1 MKRNGK
7 DGSQQQKQKFS
18 FRSYISFYTR
28 FPIPWWLFI
37 ASLVFGLVNTEVVL
51 AISKYV
57 IQINKGE
64 LYNGVIIGYSLLTV
78 LNAIIAMFS
87 NLCGEYGIQK
97 VTLRARMLLWNK
109 ILHLPM
115 REVERRQPSSLISG
129 VVNDITQASAV
140 IHMIFS
146 TVASIYGFIRC
157 CVEMARF
164 NAKLSAYML
173 LLVPLAVGVFALV
186 GQLQYRMMLRRYESL
201 GAMTEFF
208 SEHISAAKH
217 VKAQAMEGL
226 EAEEGLRAIDER
238 YKADIYYAF
247 MEVLQ
252 VFSNT
257 LYTSIGSI
265 AIALFGSD
273 MIRKGQMPDTGIND
287 FTTYKGRVDQY
298 QAEVLTHYQT
308 LKGTQGALQYVG
320 ILLDGPEEDPDAGY
334 DLPEGRAKEDIVLE
348 RVSFGYDPRQPV
360 LHDLSLTIPAG
371 ITTAIIGNNG
381 CGKSTLLKLLQGIY
395 LPDSGRVWL
404 GESAVDKVKLSQ
416 LRRRFGCIFQHNP
429 LFSGSV
435 RDNIAYGEKGE
446 VSDEAVAGAARLADA
461 DGFISQLPEGYDSDV
476 GMGGALLSGGQ
487 RQRVAIARTL
497 LSDPECLLMDEAG
510 ASLDHKSDM
519 TIFRAVREHMKGRTI
534 VVVAHDM
541 RTVMEA
547 DHIIVL
553 NSGSLEAAGTH
564 EELLKT
570 SPTYRSYLDLQG
582 FALAGEEAGQ

>member
-497 LSDPECLLMDEAG
+497 LSDPEYLLMDEAG

>member
-64 LYNGVIIGYSLLTV
+64 LYNGVIIGYSLFTV
-78 LNAIIAMFS
+78 LNAVIAMFS

-146 TVASIYGFIRC
+146 AVASVYGFIRC

-164 NAKLSAYML
+164 NAVLSAYML

-186 GQLQYRMMLRRYESL
+186 GQLQYHMMLRRYESL
-201 GAMTEFF
+201 NTMTEFF

-226 EAEEGLRAIDER
+226 EIEEGLRAIDER

-257 LYTSIGSI
+257 LYTSIGKV

-273 MIRKGQMPDTGIND
+273 MIRKGRMPDTGIND
-287 FTTYKGRVDQY
+287 FSTYKDRVDQY

-308 LKGTQGALQYVG
+308 LKGTQGAMQYVG
-320 ILLDGPEEDPDAGY
+320 VLLDGPEEDPNAGY
-334 DLPEGRAKEDIVLE
+334 DLPGNLPERDIVLD
-348 RVSFGYDPRQPV
+348 RVSFGYVPQQPV

-371 ITTAIIGNNG
+371 KTTAIIGNNG
-381 CGKSTLLKLLQGIY
+381 SGKSTLLKLLQGIY
-395 LPDSGRVWL
+395 PPDSGRIWL
-404 GESAVDKVKLSQ
+404 GKSAVDEVKLAQ
-416 LRRRFGCIFQHNP
+416 LRRRFGCVLQHNP
-429 LFSGSV
+429 LFSGTV
-435 RDNIAYGEKGE
+435 RDNIAYGETGE
-446 VSDEAVAGAARLADA
+446 VSDEAVVQAAKLADA
-461 DGFISQLPEGYDSDV
+461 DGFIRQLPQEYGSDV

-497 LSDPECLLMDEAG
+497 LSDPDYLLMDEAG

-519 TIFRAVREHMKGRTI
+519 TIYRTIREHMKGRTI

-570 SPTYRSYLDLQG
+570 SSTYRAYLELQG
-582 FALAGEEAGQ
+582 CGLAGEEAGR

>member
-1 MKRNGK
+1 MKRNGT
-7 DGSQQQKQKFS
+7 DSSQQKQKYS
-18 FRSYISFYTR
+18 FRAYISFYTR

-37 ASLVFGLVNTEVVL
+37 ASLAFGLVNTEVVL
-51 AISKYV
+51 AVSKYV

-64 LYNGVIIGYSLLTV
+64 LYNGVMIGYSLLTV
-78 LNAIIAMFS
+78 LNAVISMFS

-97 VTLRARMLLWNK
+97 VTFRARMLLWNK

-146 TVASIYGFIRC
+146 AVASVYGFIRC

-173 LLVPLAVGVFALV
+173 LLVPLAIGVFALV

-217 VKAQAMEGL
+217 VKAQAMEEL
-226 EAEEGLRAIDER
+226 EAEEGLRAIDQR
-238 YKADIYYAF
+238 YRADIYYAF

-308 LKGTQGALQYVG
+308 LKGTQGAMQYVG
-320 ILLDGPEEDPDAGY
+320 VLLDGPEEDPDAGR
-334 DLPEGRAKEDIVLE
+334 DLPEGQAKEDIVLE
-348 RVSFGYDPRQPV
+348 RVSFGYDLHQPV

-371 ITTAIIGNNG
+371 KTTAIIGNNG
-381 CGKSTLLKLLQGIY
+381 CGKSTLLKLIQGIY
-395 LPDSGRVWL
+395 PPDSGRVWL
-404 GESAVDKVKLSQ
+404 GESAVDKVKLAQ

-435 RDNIAYGEKGE
+435 RDNIAYGETDE
-446 VSDEAVAGAARLADA
+446 VSDEAVARAARLADA
-461 DGFISQLPEGYDSDV
+461 DGFISQLPNGYDSDV
-476 GMGGALLSGGQ
+476 GVGGALLSGGQ

-497 LSDPECLLMDEAG
+497 LSDPDYLLMDEAG

-553 NSGSLEAAGTH
+553 NSGSLEATGTH

-570 SPTYRSYLDLQG
+570 SPTYRTYLELQG

>member
-57 IQINKGE
+57 IHINKGE
-64 LYNGVIIGYSLLTV
+64 LYNGVIIGYSLFTV
-78 LNAIIAMFS
+78 LNAVIAMFS

-226 EAEEGLRAIDER
+226 EAEEGLRTIDER

-320 ILLDGPEEDPDAGY
+320 VLLDGPEEDPDAGY

-497 LSDPECLLMDEAG
+497 LSDPEYLLMDEAG

-570 SPTYRSYLDLQG
+570 SPTYRGYLELQG

>member
-64 LYNGVIIGYSLLTV
+64 LYNGVIIGYSLFTV
-78 LNAIIAMFS
+78 LNAVIAMFS

-217 VKAQAMEGL
+217 VKAQAMEKL

-320 ILLDGPEEDPDAGY
+320 VLLDGPEEDPDAGY

-497 LSDPECLLMDEAG
+497 LSDPEYLLMDEAG

-570 SPTYRSYLDLQG
+570 SPTYRGYLELQG

>member
-1 MKRNGK
+1 
-7 DGSQQQKQKFS
+7 
-18 FRSYISFYTR
+18 
-28 FPIPWWLFI
+28 
-37 ASLVFGLVNTEVVL
+37 
-51 AISKYV
+51 
-57 IQINKGE
+57 
-64 LYNGVIIGYSLLTV
+64 
-78 LNAIIAMFS
+78 
-87 NLCGEYGIQK
+87 
-97 VTLRARMLLWNK
+97 
-109 ILHLPM
+109 
-115 REVERRQPSSLISG
+115 
-129 VVNDITQASAV
+129 
-140 IHMIFS
+140 MIFS

-164 NAKLSAYML
+164 NAVLSAYML

-186 GQLQYRMMLRRYESL
+186 GQLQYHMMLRRYESL
-201 GAMTEFF
+201 NTMTEFF

-226 EAEEGLRAIDER
+226 EIEEGLRAIDER

-257 LYTSIGSI
+257 LYTSIGKV

-273 MIRKGQMPDTGIND
+273 MIRKGRMPDTGIND
-287 FTTYKGRVDQY
+287 FSTYKDRVDQY

-308 LKGTQGALQYVG
+308 LKGTQGAMQYVG
-320 ILLDGPEEDPDAGY
+320 VLLDGPEEDPNAGY
-334 DLPEGRAKEDIVLE
+334 DLPGNLPERDIVLD
-348 RVSFGYDPRQPV
+348 RVSFGYVPQQPV

-371 ITTAIIGNNG
+371 KTTAIIGNNG
-381 CGKSTLLKLLQGIY
+381 SGKSTLLKLLQGIY
-395 LPDSGRVWL
+395 PPDSGRVWL
-404 GESAVDKVKLSQ
+404 GKSAVDEVKLAQ
-416 LRRRFGCIFQHNP
+416 LRRRFGCVLQHNP
-429 LFSGSV
+429 LFSGTV
-435 RDNIAYGEKGE
+435 RDNIAYGETSE
-446 VSDEAVAGAARLADA
+446 VSDETVVQAAKLADA
-461 DGFISQLPEGYDSDV
+461 DGFIRQLPQGYGSDV

-497 LSDPECLLMDEAG
+497 LSDPDYLLMDEAG

-519 TIFRAVREHMKGRTI
+519 TIYRTIREHMKGRTI

-570 SPTYRSYLDLQG
+570 SSTYRAYLELQG
-582 FALAGEEAGQ
+582 CGLAGEEAGR

>member
-64 LYNGVIIGYSLLTV
+64 LYNGVIIGYSLFTV
-78 LNAIIAMFS
+78 LNAVIAMFS

-226 EAEEGLRAIDER
+226 EAEEGLRTIDER

-320 ILLDGPEEDPDAGY
+320 VLLDGPEEDPDAGY

-348 RVSFGYDPRQPV
+348 RVSFGYGPRQPV

-497 LSDPECLLMDEAG
+497 LSDPEYLLMDEAG

-570 SPTYRSYLDLQG
+570 SPTYRGYLELQG

>member
-37 ASLVFGLVNTEVVL
+37 ASLAFGLVNTEVVL
-51 AISKYV
+51 AVSKYV

-64 LYNGVIIGYSLLTV
+64 LYNGVMIGYSLLTV
-78 LNAIIAMFS
+78 LNAVISMFS

-97 VTLRARMLLWNK
+97 VTFRARMLLWNK

-146 TVASIYGFIRC
+146 AVASVYGFIRC

-173 LLVPLAVGVFALV
+173 LLVPLAIGVFALV

-217 VKAQAMEGL
+217 VKAQAMEEL
-226 EAEEGLRAIDER
+226 EAEEGLRAIDQR
-238 YKADIYYAF
+238 YRADIYYAF

-308 LKGTQGALQYVG
+308 LKGTQGAMQYVG
-320 ILLDGPEEDPDAGY
+320 VLLDGPEEDPDAGR
-334 DLPEGRAKEDIVLE
+334 DLPEGQAKEDIVLE
-348 RVSFGYDPRQPV
+348 RVSFGYDLHQPV

-371 ITTAIIGNNG
+371 KTTAIIGNNG
-381 CGKSTLLKLLQGIY
+381 CGKSTLLKLIQGIY
-395 LPDSGRVWL
+395 PPDSGRVWL
-404 GESAVDKVKLSQ
+404 GESAVDKVKLAQ

-435 RDNIAYGEKGE
+435 RDNIAYGETDE
-446 VSDEAVAGAARLADA
+446 VSDEAVARAARLADA
-461 DGFISQLPEGYDSDV
+461 DGFISQLPNGYDSDV
-476 GMGGALLSGGQ
+476 GVGGALLSGGQ

-497 LSDPECLLMDEAG
+497 LSDPDYLLMDEAG

-553 NSGSLEAAGTH
+553 NSGSLEATGTH

-570 SPTYRSYLDLQG
+570 SPTYRTYLELQG

>member
-7 DGSQQQKQKFS
+7 DGSQQQKQIFS

-78 LNAIIAMFS
+78 LNAVIAMFS

-497 LSDPECLLMDEAG
+497 LSDPEYLLMDEAG

-570 SPTYRSYLDLQG
+570 SPTYRSYLELQG